1 MNDYRSIFS
10 EINSHMLQG
19 IMMHDQLYRLFLF
32 LRLYTFAKFHKKQ
45 YREEDTNY
53 KKLNKYYIRKQNK
66 LITEGPVNASNTI
79 IPLEWHSKT
88 RYDLSADEVRN
99 AVQFSIGTWVDWER
113 RTKELYSA
121 SYRKLIDLGYVA
133 EAQHIAKLLKDVDK
147 ELSEAEDL
155 QIRLNAIGYDLIEI
169 MDMNE

>member
-1 MNDYRSIFS
+1 M
-10 EINSHMLQG
+10 
-19 IMMHDQLYRLFLF
+19 
-32 LRLYTFAKFHKKQ
+32 
-45 YREEDTNY
+45 
-53 KKLNKYYIRKQNK
+53 
-66 LITEGPVNASNTI
+66 
-79 IPLEWHSKT
+79 
-88 RYDLSADEVRN
+88 RN